1 MDGDLANARAD
12 RRSGISD
19 TDSARS
25 WHSDNGCRWR
35 SDSRLSCWSTAPTL
49 HRVRPGG
56 HCGPPGRSEEHTSE
70 LQSLMRIS
78 YAVFCLKKK
87 TIKKPSQSS
96 TKPLFEVT
104 LHYSHTLMT
113 RHADHDLTFTNPLHL
128 VTDCNLQLFL
138 LILVRSMS
146 HPVTPEITTSH
157 VFTSH

>member
-56 HCGPPGRSEEHTSE
+56 HCGPPGCLQFPSRISTKARADIPRSEEHTSE
-70 LQSLMRIS
+70 LLSLMRIS

-87 TIKKPSQSS
+87 NNKLQNITDQSTQTKTAYDIKYVKSDIYEKIKK
-96 TKPLFEVT
+96 
-104 LHYSHTLMT
+104 
-113 RHADHDLTFTNPLHL
+113 
-128 VTDCNLQLFL
+128 
-138 LILVRSMS
+138 I
-146 HPVTPEITTSH
+146 
-157 VFTSH
+157 

>member
-56 HCGPPGRSEEHTSE
+56 HCGPPGCLSFLHEYQQKRVLIFLDPESDPLGAGYHISQSKIAIGSGGIFGKGFLNRSEEHT
-70 LQSLMRIS
+70 
-78 YAVFCLKKK
+78 
-87 TIKKPSQSS
+87 
-96 TKPLFEVT
+96 
-104 LHYSHTLMT
+104 
-113 RHADHDLTFTNPLHL
+113 
-128 VTDCNLQLFL
+128 
-138 LILVRSMS
+138 
-146 HPVTPEITTSH
+146 
-157 VFTSH
+157 